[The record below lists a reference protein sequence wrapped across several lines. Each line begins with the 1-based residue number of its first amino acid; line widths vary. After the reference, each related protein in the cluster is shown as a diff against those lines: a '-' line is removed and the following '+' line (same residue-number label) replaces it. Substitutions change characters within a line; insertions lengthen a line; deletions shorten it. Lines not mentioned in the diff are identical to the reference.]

1 LLDVPTLLL
10 WGDEDRISPVAVG
23 EKLAQLMPNGTL
35 EIIPGADHD
44 FARTH
49 VPEVAALIANH
60 ILEAPPRPAD
70 MPI

>member
-1 LLDVPTLLL
+1 
-10 WGDEDRISPVAVG
+10 
-23 EKLAQLMPNGTL
+23 MPSATL
-35 EIIPGADHD
+35 EIIAGADHD

-60 ILEAPPRPAD
+60 ILEAPRPAE